1 MLSPSSK
8 CCCCLSLRTG
18 TLVIGVGNCMLYGS
32 LYIWYLTSDLLHQGG
47 FGDGMG
53 LNSADVSI
61 LSILTVQL
69 LVNILLLNGAR
80 LSTPSH
86 TLPWLGVNAV
96 AIGLYMAIIGRSL
109 FLGTKNLYISYPA
122 YVGSLTMMGF
132 VTGLSLFCFFV
143 VFQFRQNL
151 IWERSIQEFHSEE
164 SHHLPLE
171 VSLPPPSYQD
181 LEDGKED
188 TEYKEALE
196 DDDPPDYDTA
206 VAALKKADDC
216 LDSSKLFSN

>member
-1 MLSPSSK
+1 MTGDLVLPSSK
-8 CCCCLSLRTG
+8 CCCCLSLKTG
-18 TLVIGVGNCMLYGS
+18 TIVIGVSNCVLYGC

-53 LNSADVSI
+53 FNSSDISI

-80 LSTPSH
+80 LAIPSH

-109 FLGTKNLYISYPA
+109 FLGTKNLYISYSTF
-122 YVGSLTMMGF
+122 VGSLTMMGII
-132 VTGLSLFCFFV
+132 TGVSLFCFFV

-151 IWERSIQEFHSEE
+151 IWERNIQDYNSDE
-164 SHHLPLE
+164 SQNSQQGLD
-171 VSLPPPSYQD
+171 SNSPPPSYYD
-181 LEDGKED
+181 LEGGKI
-188 TEYKEALE
+188 YKAALE
-196 DDDPPDYDTA
+196 DEPPDYEA
-206 VAALKKADDC
+206 AIAALKKDGECNAR
-216 LDSSKLFSN
+216 K